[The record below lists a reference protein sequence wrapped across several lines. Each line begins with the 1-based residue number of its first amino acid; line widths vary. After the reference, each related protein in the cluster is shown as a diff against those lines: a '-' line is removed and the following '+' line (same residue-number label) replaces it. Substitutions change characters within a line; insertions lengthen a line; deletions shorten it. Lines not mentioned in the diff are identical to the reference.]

1 MKKIVRQQNYLKEL
15 IESQGN
21 QVLSKSA
28 LKCIMRGILEPLVN
42 NPEEGVVLHRIEN
55 KSGIMGLIKRLEFS
69 SVPSYDFTDESE
81 HLREK
86 VWANTEFLCVMTHR
100 FVAIIIWDNK
110 TDNKNFVRYYSIF
123 NSKMQ
128 NEALDIIDRNTDVN
142 IKDFQERFKPDRRD
156 NPLLNSSIR
165 KLIENMDEA
174 TKDAVLGFAQIQSE
188 KEEEEIS
195 QNTRA
200 VAHEVRNQL
209 SICDLYTEIIKK
221 TCLKNGIKEESI
233 LNAIGCMSRAVK
245 MAANSLIALKSTEK
259 ADIKPYKLKEL
270 IQNASDL
277 TKVYCEGKN
286 IECVVEN
293 DADVKIPVDENKF
306 TAVIINLVKNASEA
320 FNQESYR
327 DSSGKNN
334 NSPQNDKNSDVRD
347 GKYIKIKTEEDGDF
361 AVIRISNNAGKIET
375 PENIFN
381 EGYTTKSSG
390 SGLGLLICKK
400 SIEEMYGKLE
410 LGVNTDEEVEFVIK
424 IGKVG

>member
-69 SVPSYDFTDESE
+69 SVPSYDFTDEGE
-81 HLREK
+81 HLKEK

-233 LNAIGCMSRAVK
+233 LNAVGCMSRAVK
-245 MAANSLIALKSTEK
+245 MAGNSLIALKSTEK
-259 ADIKPYKLKEL
+259 ANIKPYKLKEL

-277 TKVYCEGKN
+277 TKVYFEGKDV
-286 IECVVEN
+286 ECVVEN

-320 FNQESYR
+320 FNQEIYV
-327 DSSGKNN
+327 DSSGKND
-334 NSPQNDKNSDVRD
+334 NSHQNGNNSDVRD

-361 AVIRISNNAGKIET
+361 AVIRVSNNAGKIEN
-375 PENIFN
+375 PENIFQT
-381 EGYTTKSSG
+381 GYTTKTAG
-390 SGLGLLICKK
+390 SGLGLMICKK
-400 SIEEMYGKLE
+400 SIEEMFGRLE
-410 LGVNTDEEVEFVIK
+410 LEVNTDEKVEFVIK